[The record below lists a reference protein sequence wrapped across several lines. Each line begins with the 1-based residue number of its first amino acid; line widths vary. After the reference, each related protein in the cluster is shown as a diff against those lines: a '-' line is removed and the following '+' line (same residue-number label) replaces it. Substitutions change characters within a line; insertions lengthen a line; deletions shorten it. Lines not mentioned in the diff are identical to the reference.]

1 VDRPDFFSD
10 VRTRRAFAN
19 CMDRQEVVDTVF
31 MGQAKVLNGYLPPQ
45 HPLHNPEIRE
55 YDFDVEAGRALLEEV
70 GWVDEDGDPGTPR
83 TAQGVANIPDGTPL
97 VVTYETVPLS
107 VREQA
112 AALLQNSLA
121 ECGIQAN
128 TQFYLPSDFF
138 AGGPEG
144 KLFGR
149 DFDLVQFAWVT
160 GVPPLCDLY
169 LSSSIPGPRGE
180 AWVSVQDGKEREFG
194 IGGWGGQ
201 NYPGFVDEDYDRACN
216 KALNSLP
223 GQAEY
228 EAAHLEAQRI
238 FAEQLPVL
246 PLYVYPVVTAYRPD
260 LCGLIMD
267 PSNESE
273 LWNIEEFDYGEGCE
287 E

>member
-1 VDRPDFFSD
+1 
-10 VRTRRAFAN
+10 
-19 CMDRQEVVDTVF
+19 MDRQAVVDTVF

-70 GWVDEDGDPGTPR
+70 GWVDGDGDPGTPR
-83 TAQGVANIPDGTPL
+83 TAQGVPNVPDGTPL
-97 VVTYETVPLS
+97 VITYETVAMS
-107 VREQA
+107 TREQA

-128 TQFYLPSDFF
+128 TQFYSSSEFF
-138 AGGPEG
+138 ADGPVG
-144 KLFGR
+144 KVFGR
-149 DFDLVQFAWVT
+149 DFDLAQFAWIT
-160 GVPPLCDLY
+160 GVTPPCNLFQSDE
-169 LSSSIPGPRGE
+169 IPGPQGE

-194 IGGWGGQ
+194 AGGWEGA
-201 NYPGFVDEDYDRACN
+201 NNPGFTDEEYDRACN
-216 KALNSLP
+216 IAFNTLP
-223 GQAEY
+223 GQAEH

-246 PLYVYPVVTAYRPD
+246 PLFSGPLVTAYRPD